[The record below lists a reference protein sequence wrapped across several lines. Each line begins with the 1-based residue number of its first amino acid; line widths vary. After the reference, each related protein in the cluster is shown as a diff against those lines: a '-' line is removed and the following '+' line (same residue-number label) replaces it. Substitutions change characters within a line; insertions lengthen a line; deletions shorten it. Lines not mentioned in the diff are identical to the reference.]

1 VPDYRL
7 AKDRAFTILVLALAA
22 AGVAPLAHLLATV
35 AVRGAEAIARAGP
48 GFFTEAPAPPG
59 SRELGGIAP
68 ALAGSLLLAGA
79 SVAIGVPLATL
90 TAVFMHEFPES
101 RLARAARALAMS
113 LLEIPT
119 VLVGILVYSIIV
131 VPMGRFSLLAGGVAL
146 AIVMLP
152 YVATYV
158 ERALGQVPR
167 TYREAGLALGMTR
180 AQVVFHVA
188 MGVARRGVLAGFIVG
203 LSKALGETAPLLFT
217 IGGSRA
223 VVQASPLC
231 PGDAVPLLV
240 FQLAQTPYENWR
252 LLAWGAS
259 LVLVASV
266 LLVYL
271 AARLLVREVRL

>member
-1 VPDYRL
+1 MWKRRL
-7 AKDRAFTILVLALAA
+7 ILDRLFTILALALTLL
-22 AGVAPLAHLLATV
+22 GVAPLLHLLATV
-35 AVRGAEAIARAGP
+35 AVRGAEALARAGI
-48 GFFTEAPAPPG
+48 GFFTEPPAPPG
-59 SRELGGIAP
+59 GDTLGGIAP
-68 ALAGSLLLAGA
+68 ALAGTLLLAA
-79 SVAIGVPLATL
+79 ESMAIGIPLAIM
-90 TAVFMHEFPES
+90 TAVYIHEFPEA
-101 RLARAARALAMS
+101 RLAKLVKSLAMS

-119 VLVGILVYSIIV
+119 VLVGILVYSILV
-131 VPMGRFSLLAGGVAL
+131 VPLGRFNLLAGGLAL

-167 TYREAGLALGMTR
+167 TYREAGYALGMTR

-188 MGVARRGVLAGFIVG
+188 MGIARRGVLAGLIIG

-217 IGGSRA
+217 IGGSRGA
-223 VVQASPLC
+223 VQASPLC
-231 PGDAVPLLV
+231 PGDAVPLLI

-252 LLAWGAS
+252 LLAWGAA

-271 AARLLVREVRL
+271 AARLMVKEVKV